1 MPRVTIDESGQ
12 YLPEPRC
19 DKAQSKPEAVPV
31 EEGNLPAGDVALS
44 VRNHQQSEGEEMSQ
58 VRSGEGLEQE

>member
-19 DKAQSKPEAVPV
+19 DKTKSKPEAVPV
-31 EEGNLPAGDVALS
+31 EERNLPAGDVALP
-44 VRNHQQSEGEEMSQ
+44 VRNPECVGAEDLPE
-58 VRSGEGLEQE
+58 VRSGEGRNE

>member
-1 MPRVTIDESGQ
+1 VPRVTIDESGQ

-31 EEGNLPAGDVALS
+31 EERNLPAGDVALP
-44 VRNHQQSEGEEMSQ
+44 VRNSECVGAEDLSE
-58 VRSGEGLEQE
+58 VRSGEGREQ